1 MSKPSEAARQL
12 GKLGG
17 SRNSEAQRAARSQNI
32 ARANLKG
39 RIEAVLGDA
48 IVRCEVERAE
58 RRVWLVLNFHPRDS
72 LRYLERLTEMMI
84 DSNLLPKGWTV
95 GLTKENA

>member
-1 MSKPSEAARQL
+1 MASRSEAARQL

-17 SRNSEAQRAARSQNI
+17 SRNSEAQRAARSRNI

-39 RIEAVLGDA
+39 KIEAVLGDS
-48 IVRCEVERAE
+48 IVRCDIDREE
-58 RRVWLVLNFHPRDS
+58 RRVWLVLDFHPRDS
-72 LRYLERLTEMMI
+72 LGYLERLSEMML